1 MQESINNEF
10 NRRNF
15 IKAASIGAI
24 GATALIAGCK
34 PKKKEAQLTSGVAN
48 PSIGEMTY
56 RVSKSGDKLSMLA
69 YGCMRLPQKKKVGG
83 TENETEIDQENV
95 NALIDFAIEKG
106 VNYFDTSPA
115 YCKGMSE
122 ESVGKALS
130 RHPREKYYVATKLSN
145 FATPSREDSMKM
157 YHDSFKKLN
166 VDYIDYYLLHALGD
180 YDVFKERY
188 VDNGMLDFLVSE
200 KKKGKIRNLGWSFHG
215 KKEFFDY
222 MMFESG
228 IDWDFTM
235 IQLNY
240 FDWENVQGYS
250 NVNSKYLYETLEKL
264 KIPVM
269 IMEPLLGGRLARPNH
284 KAQVLMKQSD
294 HEASY
299 ASWAFR
305 FAGSLP
311 EVVTVLSGMTFKE
324 HLQDSLHTFAP
335 FKPIND
341 DERKMLVNV
350 AATMLE
356 FKSITC
362 TACNY
367 CMPCP
372 YGIDIPGVFSH
383 YNKCIDE
390 GNFPDTASSDTYK
403 KARKAFLVSLDRN
416 VEMLRQANHC
426 IGCGKCLVKCPQ
438 RVRIPQEM
446 EKIDKFVENLKTD
459 EMPKK
464 ENANKNDNLKKV

>member
-1 MQESINNEF
+1 MDESINKDLD
-10 NRRNF
+10 RRNF
-15 IKAASIGAI
+15 LKTAGIGAI
-24 GATALIAGCK
+24 GATAVIAGCK
-34 PKKKEAQLTSGVAN
+34 PKRKEAALTSGAPN

-56 RVSKSGDKLSMLA
+56 RTSKSGDKLSMLA
-69 YGCMRLPQKKKVGG
+69 YGCMRLPQRKKIGG
-83 TENETEIDQENV
+83 AENETEIDQEYV
-95 NALIDFAIEKG
+95 NSLIDFAIEKG

-122 ESVGKALS
+122 DAVGKALS
-130 RHPREKYYVATKLSN
+130 RYPRDKYFVATKLSN
-145 FATPSREDSMKM
+145 FASPDREDSMKI
-157 YHDSFKKLN
+157 YRDSFEKLK

-180 YDVFKERY
+180 YETFKARY
-188 VDNGMLDFLVSE
+188 VDNGMLDFLISE
-200 KKKGKIRNLGWSFHG
+200 RKAGKIRNLGWSFHG

-235 IQLNY
+235 VQLNY
-240 FDWENVQGYS
+240 FDWENVQGWS
-250 NVNSKYLYETLEKL
+250 DVNSRYLYETLEKL
-264 KIPVM
+264 KVPVM

-284 KAQVLMKQSD
+284 KAQVFMKQSD
-294 HEASY
+294 PDASF

-311 EVVTVLSGMTFKE
+311 GVITVLSGMTFKE

-335 FKPIND
+335 FTLLND
-341 DERKMLVNV
+341 DERKMLVSV
-350 AATMLE
+350 SETMLE
-356 FKSITC
+356 YKSITC

-383 YNKCIDE
+383 YNRCMEE
-390 GNFPDTASSDTYK
+390 GNFPDTPSSEIYK
-403 KARKAFLVSLDRN
+403 QARRAFLVSMDRS
-416 VEMLRQANHC
+416 VEKLRQASHC
-426 IGCGKCLVKCPQ
+426 IGCGKCLAKCPQ
-438 RVRIPQEM
+438 RVRITQEM
-446 EKIDKFVENLKTD
+446 EKIDKFVENLRTD

-464 ENANKNDNLKKV
+464 EKISNDANGKKG

>member
-1 MQESINNEF
+1 MDDKNQNL

-15 IKAASIGAI
+15 LKTTSIGAI
-24 GATALIAGCK
+24 GATAALAGCS
-34 PKKKEAQLTSGVAN
+34 PKKKETARTSGAAN

-56 RVSKSGDKLSMLA
+56 RTAKSGDKLSMLA
-69 YGCMRLPQKKKVGG
+69 FGCMRFPQRKKEGG
-83 TENETEIDQENV
+83 EENETEIDQEYV
-95 NALIDFAIEKG
+95 NDLIDFAIEKG

-122 ESVGKALS
+122 AALGIALS
-130 RHPREKYYVATKLSN
+130 RHPRNKYYVATKLSN
-145 FATPSREDSMKM
+145 FATHSREDSMKI
-157 YHDSFKKLN
+157 YHDSFAKLK

-180 YDVFKERY
+180 YDVFKARY
-188 VDNGMLDFLVSE
+188 VDNGMLDFLKSE
-200 KKKGKIRNLGWSFHG
+200 RKAGRIRNLGWSFHG

-222 MMFESG
+222 MMHESG

-240 FDWENVQGYS
+240 FDWENVQGS
-250 NVNSKYLYETLEKL
+250 SDVNSRYLYETLEKL
-264 KIPVM
+264 KVPAM

-294 HEASY
+294 PDASY

-311 EVVTVLSGMTFKE
+311 GVVTILSGMTFKE

-335 FKPIND
+335 FNPIND

-350 AATMLE
+350 AQTMLE
-356 FKSITC
+356 YKSITC
-362 TACNY
+362 TSCNY

-372 YGIDIPGVFSH
+372 YGIDIPGTFAH
-383 YNKCIDE
+383 YNSCMDE
-390 GNFPDTASSDTYK
+390 GNFPDTPGSENYK
-403 KARKAFLVSLDRN
+403 KARKAFLVSLDRS
-416 VEMLRQANHC
+416 VEKLRQANHC
-426 IGCGKCLVKCPQ
+426 IGCGKCTPKCPQ
-438 RVRIPQEM
+438 RIRIPQEM
-446 EKIDKFVENLKTD
+446 ERIDKFVESLRTD
-459 EMPKK
+459 ELPKIAK
-464 ENANKNDNLKKV
+464 NKPETNAKRG